1 MNEEDE
7 KIVFRRTIEFSHDI
21 RWMSVSMDG
30 IALRMRLIWN
40 MGGKKQNDKYPFL
53 HQHPFPIKFMSF
65 SIFHI
70 KK

>member
-30 IALRMRLIWN
+30 IALRMRLI
-40 MGGKKQNDKYPFL
+40 
-53 HQHPFPIKFMSF
+53 
-65 SIFHI
+65 
-70 KK
+70 